1 MMPTC
6 QSDEIILKGI
16 HLQQAYLNQPSW
28 LIKGVSLMWMPF
40 PVIGIIQSWFGIENP
55 VGLGMLEWS

>member
-40 PVIGIIQSWFGIENP
+40 PVIGIIQS
-55 VGLGMLEWS
+55 